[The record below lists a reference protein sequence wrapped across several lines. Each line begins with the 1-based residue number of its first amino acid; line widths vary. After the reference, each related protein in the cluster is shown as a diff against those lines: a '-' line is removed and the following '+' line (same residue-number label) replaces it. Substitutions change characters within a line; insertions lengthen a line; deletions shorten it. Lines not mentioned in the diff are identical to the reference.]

1 MLELLQA
8 RGRIGGPELACRL
21 EVGERTVRRY
31 TVILQEMGVP
41 VEGERGHYGATG
53 RAPGGARAAC

>member
-8 RGRIGGPELACRL
+8 RGRIGGPELARRL

-31 TVILQEMGVP
+31 AAMLQEMGVP
-41 VEGERGHYGATG
+41 VEGERAATEPTPC
-53 RAPGGARAAC
+53 APAINCRR